1 MEKERREKISF
12 SKLVDETY
20 IDIRWHEFKKNPW
33 NLNYPVAEIIYK
45 LRYDEYRKIV
55 PNMSIE
61 EFCIVDGL
69 NSLIKYK
76 GDSVYFDI
84 VYSNPFKE
92 SVKNFVTYMCN
103 IGIIMG
109 ERIDISLEYMMEIY
123 NKYKNIFFI
132 EKHSIFV
139 IEEFL
144 KDMHYLYK

>member
-1 MEKERREKISF
+1 MEKEKREKISF
-12 SKLVDETY
+12 SKLVAETY
-20 IDIRWHEFKKNPW
+20 IDIRWHKFKKNPW
-33 NLNYPVAEIIYK
+33 NLNYPVAEIILK
-45 LRYDEYRKIV
+45 LQYDEYRKIV

-61 EFCIVDGL
+61 EFCIVYGL
-69 NSLIKYK
+69 NALIKYK

-123 NKYKNIFFI
+123 NKYKNIFFM